1 MIVAS
6 LVIALGTLL
15 GVSAPPPAAQNA
27 PLRISSVVMSSKLV
41 KTVQPKYPNE
51 ARKKDVQGVVTL
63 DIIIGKTGKVESM
76 KVTDGPKLLV
86 KAAENAVKQWRYQ
99 PMLVKGKPIEVE
111 TSVAVGFKLL
121 PPKKTAGKGKAKS

>member
-15 GVSAPPPAAQNA
+15 GVSAPPPAAQNT
-27 PLRISSVVMSSKLV
+27 PLRISSVVMRTKLV
-41 KTVQPKYPNE
+41 KTVQPKYPAE

-63 DIIIGKTGKVESM
+63 DIVIGKTGKVESM

-86 KAAENAVKQWRYQ
+86 KAAEKAVKQWRYQ
-99 PMLVKGKPIEVE
+99 PMLVKGKPIQVE

-121 PPKKTAGKGKAKS
+121 PPKKKAGKSKTKS